1 MRIYWL
7 LLFEAW
13 QSLARPEHVVVLP
26 QGAIGLSTRG
36 KALRV
41 RVTSSLQPTEVEDEP
56 REVLPAEADATF
68 RIFKGEE
75 EGIEVDG
82 VGAVSV
88 LRPGG
93 HIPRL
98 RLRDSQGHL
107 LTESSLSCGQL
118 LNRRAQGGRVLLQKP
133 LDAGA
138 CCEACQANASC
149 TDWSIS
155 KGSCVLLQDAEGW
168 TPEEGAIAGRSQ
180 GLLLFN
186 SSGRLYGRGA
196 GPQDALQ
203 LLAEGSP
210 VSLAN
215 RASYVPYFYSR
226 DGYAALGHSN
236 VTHFNRMAARYF
248 STGQQLAWAFEGA
261 FQLYLMPAASLSRGT
276 KAYYALTGRPALPP
290 RHILGFMACRWGWKD
305 QRYLEETLEQFR
317 TGGFPLDSVI
327 LDFEWFANT
336 SDYGFRDSGESWYE
350 DFGWNPQLFSAPTQ
364 QLKKY
369 LEEQQVH
376 VAGIRKPRLGNR
388 KLLNLAKEKGWLS
401 LKASG
406 RGGPENYADGRWL
419 RFSDPQLRRWYAQQ
433 MRHYLDSGISY
444 WWNDEGENFYYTY
457 HDWNLAE
464 LELHQS
470 HQGRATSRFFSLN
483 RAFTPG
489 MARLG
494 AAVWTGD
501 VSASWEDLR
510 RTPGMMLNWALA
522 GAPYVAC
529 DIGGFIGNASSQL
542 LARWYQVGSF
552 MPLMRIHSTHDD
564 QPHWPWLYED
574 REIMRQALVRRYRLL
589 PYHYSLAHRLSTEG
603 DLFIRPLAMDF
614 PEDPKVENMT
624 SQWMDGQILVSPVLS
639 KDSRAEIYLPKGRWH
654 PFDMEGEV
662 IQGPHYESMEVKLE
676 DVPAFVAV
684 GTVLVLAGHSLR
696 SSASLPGGDLEV
708 QVYAGG
714 NGNFTMVEDDGV
726 SSVSAEGSQR
736 STTFVW
742 DDALQ
747 ELSWTMTGPGN
758 QASQA
763 PKGSFQHLFLTVFT
777 DARARKSRSVPL
789 SSSGTLSV
797 SQPRLRQVK
806 SGRFH
811 SATL

>member
-7 LLFEAW
+7 LLFEATW
-13 QSLARPEHVVVLP
+13 RSLAQPEHVVLLP
-26 QGAIGLSTRG
+26 QGGAIGLSTRG

-41 RVTSSLQPTEVEDEP
+41 RWTPSQSQDEL
-56 REVLPAEADATF
+56 REVLPAEADAKF
-68 RIFKGEE
+68 DIFKGDE

-82 VGAVSV
+82 VGAVSIF
-88 LRPGG
+88 RPGG
-93 HIPRL
+93 AAPRL
-98 RLRDSQGHL
+98 RLRDAQGKL
-107 LTESSLSCGQL
+107 VTESDDVSCGGL
-118 LNRRAQGGRVLLQKP
+118 LNRRAKGGRVLLQKP

-138 CCEACQANASC
+138 CCKACQAAASC

-168 TPEEGAIAGRSQ
+168 THEEGAIAGRSQ
-180 GLLLFN
+180 GLLVFN
-186 SSGRLYGRGA
+186 SSQRLYGRGA
-196 GPQDALQ
+196 GPPDALR

-210 VSLAN
+210 VTLAN
-215 RASYVPYFYSR
+215 RASYVPYFYSK

-236 VTHFNRMAARYF
+236 VTHFNRMAARYH
-248 STGQQLAWAFEGA
+248 STGQQLAWVFEGA
-261 FQLYLMPAASLSRGT
+261 FQLFLMPAASLSEGT

-305 QRYLEETLEQFR
+305 QRYLEQTVDHFR
-317 TGGFPLDSVI
+317 KGGFPLDSVI

-336 SDYGFRDSGESWYE
+336 SDYGFKESGESWYD
-350 DFGWNPQLFSAPTQ
+350 DFGWNPKLFSAPTQ

-369 LEEQQVH
+369 LEEQQVY
-376 VAGIRKPRLGNR
+376 VGAIRKPRLGNGE
-388 KLLNLAKEKGWLS
+388 LLSLAKEKGWLS
-401 LKASG
+401 PQ
-406 RGGPENYADGRWL
+406 GGPEKYAKGRWL
-419 RFSDPQLRRWYAQQ
+419 NFSDPEMRHWYTQQ

-464 LELHQS
+464 LALHQS
-470 HQGRATSRFFSLN
+470 HKGRAQSRFFSLN

-501 VSASWEDLR
+501 VTSSWEDLR
-510 RTPGMMLNWALA
+510 RTPGIMLNWALA

-529 DIGGFIGNASSQL
+529 DIGGFKGQPSSKL

-552 MPLMRIHSTHDD
+552 MPLMRIHSTRPE

-574 REIMRQALVRRYRLL
+574 KEIMRQAMVQRYRLL
-589 PYHYSLAHRLSTEG
+589 PYHYSLAHRLFAQG
-603 DLFIRPLAMDF
+603 DLFVRPLAMDF
-614 PEDPKVENMT
+614 PDDPKVEDMT

-639 KDSRAEIYLPKGRWH
+639 NDSRAEIYLPKGRWH

-676 DVPAFVAV
+676 DVPAFVAL
-684 GTVLVLAGHSLR
+684 GTVLVLADHSLR

-714 NGNFTMVEDDGV
+714 HGNFTLVEDDGDG
-726 SSVSAEGSQR
+726 SAESRSR
-736 STTFVW
+736 STSFVW
-742 DDALQ
+742 DDVQQ
-747 ELSWTMTGPGN
+747 ELSWRVTG
-758 QASQA
+758 SQA
-763 PKGSFQHLFLTVFT
+763 PKGSFQQLFLKVFS
-777 DARARKSRSVPL
+777 AGQSRRSRAVPL
-789 SSSGTLSV
+789 SSSGSLSV
-797 SQPRLRQVK
+797 TRQPRLRQVK

-811 SATL
+811 RATL